1 MDGWRWYYK
10 FRLRIRTLFRRS
22 QVERELDEEFRFHLD
37 QRIEQ
42 EIARGLPLEEARR
55 VAIRAMEGI
64 EQQKEDC
71 RDMRGLNLIEDVRRD
86 LRYAVRSIRRAPGS
100 AAVAVLSLALAIGV
114 NTAVFSVVNTLIL
127 HDLRVARPHELVEIG
142 QVSDSG
148 RGNFSYPVFERIR
161 DENTVLSGVCAV
173 SSGALQATLADAVVQ
188 PKGRFVSGAFF
199 EVLGVAAVLGR
210 VLSPDDDRPGGTNGP
225 TVAVI
230 AHGLWQRE
238 FGGDPAVIG
247 KTLTIDGIPFTIVG
261 VLPRT
266 FQGLV
271 VGRPDD
277 FFIPL
282 GSEPFLHRNSWLGRP
297 QFGWLSIVGRLK
309 PGISRDTAKADL
321 EVIFARFVEHVVSR
335 SADPGWRRQIR
346 SRRLTVDSA
355 RSGLSATRR
364 EYSKPVL
371 LLMGAVGL
379 VLLIAC
385 ANVANLLLAR
395 GLARNREVGI
405 RLALGASSGRL
416 VRQLLTE
423 AAVLGLLG
431 GAIGLAFAT
440 WAMQAIAAFMGVA
453 DPTVSFD
460 IALDSRVLAFTAVI
474 CLGSALLAGLVP
486 ALRAVRSRVAPGG
499 TGDHCNTLDVSRT
512 ATLWTRTLVAGQ
524 VALSLLLLTGTS
536 LLIASLWNLRTFD
549 AGFDREHVL
558 LMGLD
563 PAKGGHT
570 GERRLA
576 YYRQVLDHIRSIP
589 GVQGAGLSL
598 ITPISGA
605 LFDLSFSVEGRPRE
619 THEMVYVND
628 VSDGYFTAMGTRIL
642 LGREFTPQDGPN
654 SVPVAVINEAL
665 WRRYFPAENPIGQR
679 IRLGRRDVLEIVGV
693 VGNAKYVSLREEDHP
708 TVYVH
713 ALQGARDVGGLTLA
727 VRTYGDPA
735 AFLSTVR
742 RELQSIAAAVPIT
755 RVATLAEQIDRS
767 LAMERLMTRL
777 LGAFAFLALL
787 LAMVGLYG
795 VLAYAVT
802 RRTGEIGIRL
812 ALGATRGDVLWSV
825 LRESWMLVAIGVAI
839 GVPASLA
846 ATRFLS
852 SWLYGVTPTDP
863 WTLAGVV
870 VCLFI
875 VALAAASQPARRAMR
890 VDPLVALRYE

>member
-1 MDGWRWYYK
+1 MTSVSPARTSWSRSDRC
-10 FRLRIRTLFRRS
+10 RLRPR
-22 QVERELDEEFRFHLD
+22 QRF
-37 QRIEQ
+37 
-42 EIARGLPLEEARR
+42 
-55 VAIRAMEGI
+55 
-64 EQQKEDC
+64 
-71 RDMRGLNLIEDVRRD
+71 
-86 LRYAVRSIRRAPGS
+86 
-100 AAVAVLSLALAIGV
+100 LS
-114 NTAVFSVVNTLIL
+114 S
-127 HDLRVARPHELVEIG
+127 
-142 QVSDSG
+142 
-148 RGNFSYPVFERIR
+148 
-161 DENTVLSGVCAV
+161 
-173 SSGALQATLADAVVQ
+173 
-188 PKGRFVSGAFF
+188 
-199 EVLGVAAVLGR
+199 
-210 VLSPDDDRPGGTNGP
+210 
-225 TVAVI
+225 
-230 AHGLWQRE
+230 
-238 FGGDPAVIG
+238 
-247 KTLTIDGIPFTIVG
+247 PFTIVG

-277 FFIPL
+277 FWIPL
-282 GSEPFLHRNSWLGRP
+282 GSEPLLHRNSWLGRP
-297 QFGWLSIVGRLK
+297 EFGWLSIVGRLK
-309 PGISRDTAKADL
+309 PGISREAAKADL
-321 EVIFARFVEHVVSR
+321 KVIFARFVEHVVSR

-346 SRRLTVDSA
+346 SRRLAVESA

-405 RLALGASSGRL
+405 RLAVGASNGRL

-453 DPTVSFD
+453 DPTVSLD

-486 ALRAVRSRVAPGG
+486 ALRAVRSHIAPGG
-499 TGDHCNTLDVSRT
+499 IRDHGNMPDVSRT

-563 PAKGGHT
+563 PAKGGFS
-570 GERRLA
+570 GERRLV

-605 LFDLSFSVEGRPRE
+605 LFDLSFSVEGRRPRE

-628 VSDGYFTAMGTRIL
+628 VSDGYFATMGTRLL
-642 LGREFTPQDGPN
+642 LGREFTPQDGPE
-654 SVPVAVINEAL
+654 SVPVAVVNEAL
-665 WRRYFPAENPIGQR
+665 WRRYFPSENPVGQR
-679 IRLGRRDVLEIVGV
+679 IRLGGRDVLEIVGV

-727 VRTYGDPA
+727 VRTFGDPA
-735 AFLSTVR
+735 ALLSTVR
-742 RELQSIAAAVPIT
+742 RQVQSIAAAVPIT

-767 LAMERLMTRL
+767 LARERLMARL

-795 VLAYAVT
+795 VLAYGVT

-812 ALGATRGDVLWSV
+812 ALGATRGDVMWSV
-825 LRESWMLVAIGVAI
+825 LRESWMLVATGVAI
-839 GVPASLA
+839 GVPISLA
-846 ATRFLS
+846 ATRLLS
-852 SWLYGVTPTDP
+852 SWLYGVTATDP
-863 WTLAGVV
+863 WTMACVV
-870 VCLFI
+870 GCLFI
-875 VALAAASQPARRAMR
+875 VAPAAASQPARRAMR
-890 VDPLVALRYE
+890 VDPIAALRYE